1 MTVEGAPLYLL
12 ARWMCRHGGRNHL
25 DASPVAV
32 AIACCS
38 SQMHRHL
45 DQRRRGWFEN
55 CGPGGLCHSCMS
67 GVTKVVDSQLRKPG
81 FSQTNGLVEGFPCSS
96 TFLPQWH
103 SMCPSNGHVGTAL
116 LKHATVA
123 SVVTINQQSAVVRRP
138 RQRHDS
144 AGFRCEQGF
153 CKVSPLRNETSRL
166 DCATIACVAIDTH
179 D

>member
-1 MTVEGAPLYLL
+1 MLVHRQRPLWAAAISWQSVARTADRSKWANESRAGDKYIRKRNQHHPFASLSPVTVEGAPLYLL

-67 GVTKVVDSQLRKPG
+67 GVTRSSTASFENQ
-81 FSQTNGLVEGFPCSS
+81 GFPRPTDLSRDS
-96 TFLPQWH
+96 PAVPH
-103 SMCPSNGHVGTAL
+103 SCRNGIQCVHR
-116 LKHATVA
+116 TVMLVQL
-123 SVVTINQQSAVVRRP
+123 S
-138 RQRHDS
+138 
-144 AGFRCEQGF
+144 
-153 CKVSPLRNETSRL
+153 
-166 DCATIACVAIDTH
+166 
-179 D
+179 